1 MGEIRSEAAG
11 VGMGCRFITRSSAP
25 TRAWLVALA
34 LALASCAG
42 GSQSGPMT
50 ADRARRVFTEQ
61 GYAELHDLRPMD
73 GGFAAAAIHD
83 GKPVTVVI
91 DGYGIIH
98 TQ

>member
-1 MGEIRSEAAG
+1 
-11 VGMGCRFITRSSAP
+11 
-25 TRAWLVALA
+25 
-34 LALASCAG
+34 
-42 GSQSGPMT
+42 MT